1 MEILAFISFAALV
14 LVWIVVPNARVNIAA
29 PHEIDRAASRRTIRV
44 TTEYDGGAPGSG
56 ALRVRSNA
64 DP

>member
-29 PHEIDRAASRRTIRV
+29 PHEIDKAA
-44 TTEYDGGAPGSG
+44 
-56 ALRVRSNA
+56 
-64 DP
+64 